1 MQLVGVRLKDGTT
14 LTNIFGPPTQV
25 GYPDIDNLILE
36 MDYSSHQ
43 ILQSE
48 QVDGLIF
55 ASNSPWART
64 LTESDLIV
72 VPIG

>member
-1 MQLVGVRLKDGTT
+1 MKELYAGSCCRTAVGSFQGSLSNTPASDLGAIVVK
-14 LTNIFGPPTQV
+14 
-25 GYPDIDNLILE
+25 E
-36 MDYSSHQ
+36 A
-43 ILQSE
+43 LQRAGVQPE
-48 QVDGLIF
+48 QVDALIF